1 MNDQT
6 ALRTTAAGSSKI
18 VLSSQLLLSELKV
31 FLAWWYVEMPVR
43 YLSFIK
49 RVLVLCDDTLSI
61 QLLLKTFFVP
71 WHRDYSPIGRA
82 FGVAMRILYLP
93 VAISMTAIVAIV
105 LMAVTVLWALL
116 PVISILSILRT
127 PFL

>member
-1 MNDQT
+1 
-6 ALRTTAAGSSKI
+6 
-18 VLSSQLLLSELKV
+18 
-31 FLAWWYVEMPVR
+31 MPVR